1 MYMFI
6 FRNMFFLPPKPQHLQ
21 QQQQL
26 NVIERD
32 NRDSDETASGEA
44 EDDTEDGSEPVIN
57 SINYIVLDLD
67 GSTADNTGQSK
78 VSESSAPASI
88 LLFVMKLK

>member
-1 MYMFI
+1 MFI

-67 GSTADNTGQSK
+67 GASTVENAGQSK
-78 VSESSAPASI
+78 VSETTAPTS
-88 LLFVMKLK
+88 LVPP